1 MKTINTLLAKMNSNT
16 SESITLNDLAPLS
29 LHEIYAL
36 SEERLSWHEAKTLY
50 KEAQEAAKINKINE
64 AHYLARNNPQV
75 RNAVAL
81 GIQTQSA
88 QSRALEDW
96 IPNRDKNYVD
106 SKSVA
111 SMFSPAG
118 YLTEL
123 YREAKA
129 LHAESSNYHLDKRRP
144 DLAQLVLSQE
154 NMDKEVSTLSIS
166 NQILTTALQNK
177 LGSGKD
183 LFRELATN
191 RLTGETPY
199 HQPYETIRQ
208 AILLQDKDLKGL
220 ISAPDVTKTLD
231 SALLASIQ
239 ADISPELYNLVVED
253 VDKDT
258 ETLFKKNF
266 GTISSSSLNT
276 SRFLAQY
283 YNIDIKDAQ
292 FVIKAF
298 NKKEALTNKELLN
311 LNKII
316 RLYKATGM
324 SLLALITAIESNDA
338 TLNINKEV
346 LSAIFHI
353 QMLMKNYHVT
363 VEQAVVLNGGYIS
376 KTSLDNSPSQFD
388 QLFNSPPL
396 NGYVF
401 DYNGIPLDL
410 ANASTPDEIIRLN
423 ILKRAFNVN
432 EVELVMLWALA
443 SGNKSFDCTS
453 YKLSLL
459 YRTVLLANIHGL
471 SVNELVLL
479 MNISP
484 PPYNGLIEIYSTSDD
499 IWDLIHTINNY
510 VQFAK
515 KEKWAIS
522 ELYLMC
528 TTAHDS
534 EFTPEVELWFNNLRD
549 ILKNVVNDDEQP
561 FSATASFIASEM
573 GIGSIE
579 KAHWILYW
587 VNIKSGNMS
596 FESLQKLITNDDL
609 SVQDKRDIAIYYNAL
624 NKVNLLSTKVGLNE
638 YELKFF
644 TSEGKFIDPT
654 ATNESVRLS
663 LIINTVK
670 TVTEF
675 HHFISQ
681 CGDMAN
687 EFLSGLENQSLT
699 TEKMASILNMDEK
712 TINQALALTPN
723 KTLNDFKNITILI
736 QYLELAKILGISPT
750 SFKLLVD
757 LKYTE
762 NNDVTKSY
770 DQWKKLSQTMQG
782 GLDADK
788 TAQLVQIMEEK
799 NAAVLTHYYANQS
812 SNPSLISRD
821 DVYHHLLIDN
831 QVSAEIITT
840 PIAQAIANIQFYI
853 NNCLSGDEKEVNT
866 NVKGRTFFE
875 QWEMVNKR
883 YSTWAGF
890 SQLVYYPENYVDP
903 TMRIGQTKMM
913 DTLLQSISQNSINRD
928 TVEDAFKSYLTSF
941 EQIANLEVLSGY
953 HDSITLDDGIT
964 YFIGRNPADQMSY
977 YWRSADHSKIK
988 DGKMAANAWT
998 EWTKIENGLNPYNGL
1013 IRPVIFNSRLYIAW
1027 VERIEKAKEKTGDNI
1042 EKEIQYSLKLSH
1054 IRYDGSWSSIVSF
1067 ELNDEFIKKDKG
1079 NFYLTYN
1086 EELEEL
1092 FVLLYEMKS
1101 SYDDN
1106 DNDNDN
1112 DSNNDDY
1119 HIYSVDSEMNI
1130 SSISI
1135 PDDKKRIY
1143 ASVRDEFDK
1152 LNNDIQRV
1160 VNNKFIKR
1168 DEVIYNISK
1177 DSVDTKMLSNSTDA
1191 SIYSSILEN
1200 AKLTYTETE
1209 TGEKSIT
1216 SYLSASIQCR
1226 IKEAISAPDEIKNII
1241 NKILK
1246 SHLDDS
1252 ELTDIFYRSFP
1263 IYSASLDES
1272 YDATLVNYDAYFGF
1286 SIKTNNFFF
1295 FIFDK
1300 DQNQWD
1306 NSIIEGARNYSLSK
1320 KKYDDVEIWLNGSS
1334 VDFEF
1339 NYQNDGNTYYFSN
1352 TQYQELGDVINE
1364 EIIYSCHFS
1373 PDAKRFY
1380 VLTPDFMHV
1389 QVTANKLDP
1398 IYKSYADDIKDIKI
1412 SFSTTL
1418 RNSEY
1423 LISDL
1428 IGNKNKF
1435 HDGLTSYNSDG
1446 DILGLNIPI
1455 SDFGDNHLITLNAYV
1470 SLINKAGQAV
1480 SEKSFVF
1487 EIRKITS
1494 NKGENVIS
1502 LNRNSKGAQYLSMK
1516 WVDKTMLVRLNTLFA
1531 RKLVKLANKGIDNIL
1546 TLNTQRLPEPALEAG
1561 TDVFMDFNGAN
1572 ALYFWE
1578 LFYYTPM
1585 MVANVML
1592 EGHNYDEASRWLR
1605 YVFSPNG
1612 YIENSTHVD
1621 RVWNSQPLLADTA
1634 WNKDQ
1639 LDSTDPDA
1647 VAQTDPMHY
1656 KLATFMKCL
1665 DILMERGDS
1674 AYRVLERDTLN
1685 EAKMWYMQALK
1696 LLGDETE
1703 LSSNGAWFAP
1713 KLTDAATKTKQ
1724 PTRAASEER
1733 EATVSPRTANSLTS
1747 LFLPQ
1752 INEKLAQYHDTLKL
1766 RLFNLRHN
1774 LSIDGQP
1781 LSLAIYATPADPK
1794 ALQNAAVNQAQGGS
1808 ALPNAVIPTQRFPVM
1823 LNSAKSVVSQLMQF
1837 GSSLSSITE
1846 RQDAEALSEL
1856 LATQGSEMILQNIK
1870 YQSKN
1875 IEEFAYNEKALKAL
1889 REGAQN
1895 RLDHYSQLYEEN
1907 ISSPEQQAMDLYLS
1921 SSVLNTTSQA
1931 LNMAGAA
1938 ADLAPNI
1945 FGMAVGGARWG
1956 GICYATASGL
1966 QLTGSATN
1974 IAADR
1979 LNQSESY
1986 RRRRDEWDIS
1996 RKSAQAE
2003 VNQIDAQL
2011 EALKISK
2018 ESANLQLESFKVQQ
2032 EQTQAQLAFL
2042 KNKFTNKALYNWLRG
2057 KLMAI
2062 YKPFYD
2068 LAVSRCRMAEFAYQ
2082 YDLDKKE
2089 AVFIRPGAWQGTYSG
2104 LMAGESLMLNLTQM
2118 ENSYLE
2124 EDKRTLEVSRIVSLE
2139 EVYQGLGSNKFGFD
2153 QVAEVI
2159 SGNKSKLGTTEN
2171 GITLKDG
2178 QLQASIKLSDLAI
2191 DKDYPAGLGQ
2201 SRRVKQIS
2209 VTLPMLTGTYQNIRA
2224 VLNYGGSAVKPRGCS
2239 AIAISHGMNDSG
2251 QFQLNF
2257 SDDRYLPF
2265 EGLPVN
2271 DSSTLTL
2278 SFPDATDKQKEMLLT
2293 LSDIVLHINYTIR

>member
-36 SEERLSWHEAKTLY
+36 SEEKLSWHEAKTLY
-50 KEAQEAAKINKINE
+50 KEAQEAAKINKLNE

-88 QSRALEDW
+88 QSRALEDL
-96 IPNRDKNYVD
+96 IPNRDTNYVD

-183 LFRELATN
+183 LFRELATH

-220 ISAPDVTKTLD
+220 MSASDVTKTLD

-239 ADISPELYNLVVED
+239 ADISPELYNLLVEN
-253 VDKDT
+253 VNKDT
-258 ETLFKKNF
+258 DTLFKKNF
-266 GTISSSSLNT
+266 GTISSKMLNN
-276 SRFLAQY
+276 SHFLAQY
-283 YNIDIKDAQ
+283 YNIEQKEAKL
-292 FVIKAF
+292 VIKAF
-298 NKKEALTNKELLN
+298 NKKEALTNNELLN

-324 SLLALITAIESNDA
+324 SLLSVISAIESKDA

-346 LSAIFHI
+346 LSSIFHI
-353 QMLMKNYHVT
+353 QMVMKNYHVT
-363 VEQAVVLNGGYIS
+363 VEQAVVLNGGLIS

-388 QLFNSPPL
+388 RLFNSPPL
-396 NGYVF
+396 NGHIFVDDGYHLYF
-401 DYNGIPLDL
+401 NNP
-410 ANASTPDEIIRLN
+410 STPDDFIRLN
-423 ILKRAFNVN
+423 IIKRAFDIN
-432 EVELVMLWALA
+432 EVELDMLWR
-443 SGNKSFDCTS
+443 
-453 YKLSLL
+453 LSEGYGDFYCDLQDL
-459 YRTVLLANIHGL
+459 SQVYRTYLLAKINGL
-471 SVNELVLL
+471 SVSELALL
-479 MNISP
+479 IKTLP
-484 PPYNGLIEIYSTSDD
+484 EPFNGEIKSHSTSDD
-499 IWDLIHTINNY
+499 MGNLIHIINEY

-515 KEKWAIS
+515 KEKWQIS

-534 EFTPEVELWFNNLRD
+534 EFTPEVKLWFNNLRD
-549 ILKNVVNDDEQP
+549 ILKNVVNDNEQQ
-561 FSATASFIASEM
+561 FLATASFIASEM

-579 KAHWILYW
+579 KAHWILNW
-587 VNIKSGNMS
+587 VNIKSSNIS
-596 FESLQKLITNDDL
+596 FESLQQLIINDKLSDL
-609 SVQDKRDIAIYYNAL
+609 DKNHIAIFYNAL
-624 NKVNLLSTKVGLNE
+624 NKINLLSTKIGLNE

-644 TSEGKFIDPT
+644 TSEGKVIDPSATSET
-654 ATNESVRLS
+654 ARLN
-663 LIINTVK
+663 LTIITIK

-687 EFLSGLENQSLT
+687 EFLSSLENKSLT
-699 TEKMASILNMDEK
+699 PEKMASILNMDEK

-736 QYLELAKILGISPT
+736 QYLELAKILGISPDN
-750 SFKLLVD
+750 FKLLVD
-757 LKYTE
+757 LKYIE
-762 NNDVTKSY
+762 NNDVAKSY
-770 DQWKKLSQTMQG
+770 DEWNKLSQTMQA
-782 GLDADK
+782 GLDVDK
-788 TAQLVQIMEEK
+788 TAQLVQVMEEK
-799 NAAVLTHYYANQS
+799 NAAVLTDYYANQS
-812 SNPSLISRD
+812 SNPSLTSRD

-853 NNCLSGDEKEVNT
+853 NNCLSGDEKEVDK

-903 TMRIGQTKMM
+903 TVRIGQTKMM
-913 DTLLQSISQNSINRD
+913 DTLLQSISQNSINSD
-928 TVEDAFKSYLTSF
+928 TVEDAFKTYLTSF
-941 EQIANLEVLSGY
+941 EQIANLDVISGY
-953 HDSITLDDGIT
+953 HDSITIDDGIT

-1027 VERIEKAKEKTGDNI
+1027 VERTEKAKEKTGDNI

-1054 IRYDGSWSSIVSF
+1054 IRYDGSWSLPVNF
-1067 ELNDEFIKKDKG
+1067 ELDNVFNNEKYSFHLSYNEEDEKLLLTFYQRASHYDDNYKDFSVLFIYGDMSSVIKEHSDMDATNVYSNVNSEFDSDSVSEENIKYYINNKFVIKKDTT
-1079 NFYLTYN
+1079 YLVDKNAT
-1086 EELEEL
+1086 
-1092 FVLLYEMKS
+1092 S
-1101 SYDDN
+1101 I
-1106 DNDNDN
+1106 
-1112 DSNNDDY
+1112 DSNTNDLISLEGSKVSAKFSSIIDNF
-1119 HIYSVDSEMNI
+1119 IEFSVDASVNCYLNPINESSEYIKNVFNEYFEAEGV
-1130 SSISI
+1130 
-1135 PDDKKRIY
+1135 DDKLDDIY
-1143 ASVRDEFDK
+1143 
-1152 LNNDIQRV
+1152 
-1160 VNNKFIKR
+1160 
-1168 DEVIYNISK
+1168 YISDVMGVCERK
-1177 DSVDTKMLSNSTDA
+1177 
-1191 SIYSSILEN
+1191 YP
-1200 AKLTYTETE
+1200 Y
-1209 TGEKSIT
+1209 KS
-1216 SYLSASIQCR
+1216 
-1226 IKEAISAPDEIKNII
+1226 EIK
-1241 NKILK
+1241 
-1246 SHLDDS
+1246 
-1252 ELTDIFYRSFP
+1252 TDIDY
-1263 IYSASLDES
+1263 
-1272 YDATLVNYDAYFGF
+1272 
-1286 SIKTNNFFF
+1286 
-1295 FIFDK
+1295 
-1300 DQNQWD
+1300 
-1306 NSIIEGARNYSLSK
+1306 
-1320 KKYDDVEIWLNGSS
+1320 
-1334 VDFEF
+1334 
-1339 NYQNDGNTYYFSN
+1339 
-1352 TQYQELGDVINE
+1352 
-1364 EIIYSCHFS
+1364 
-1373 PDAKRFY
+1373 
-1380 VLTPDFMHV
+1380 
-1389 QVTANKLDP
+1389 
-1398 IYKSYADDIKDIKI
+1398 
-1412 SFSTTL
+1412 
-1418 RNSEY
+1418 
-1423 LISDL
+1423 
-1428 IGNKNKF
+1428 
-1435 HDGLTSYNSDG
+1435 
-1446 DILGLNIPI
+1446 ILGLNIKKYRVHIIAYNKKEKRLFNKHDLDSLFPNNNDARLALQLQADLHNNYDIYRFECTGSKYYGYKDFPDDYHQIIDSILSGHQCYILLGMMENDTNMPLLSPYLSENYTIILSEPKFQRVALSVNDI
-1455 SDFGDNHLITLNAYV
+1455 SDILIVLSSEDKGNIQEYSWSKWAPEHGSLVDGNQRINSEKGVLKLKIHNDEFSTDGKSVLNVNIKAITKGSVLLVNKIYSLGIKKVVTAQKLDNIMTLNV
-1470 SLINKAGQAV
+1470 NPK
-1480 SEKSFVF
+1480 
-1487 EIRKITS
+1487 
-1494 NKGENVIS
+1494 N
-1502 LNRNSKGAQYLSMK
+1502 AQYLSMK
-1516 WVDKTMLVRLNTLFA
+1516 IKDNKMLVRLNTLFA
-1531 RKLVKLANKGIDNIL
+1531 HQLVEKANVGINTIL
-1546 TLNTQRLPEPALEAG
+1546 TLDTQRLPEPALVG
-1561 TDVFMDFNGAN
+1561 NTDETMDFNGAN

-1585 MVANVML
+1585 MIANVML

-1612 YIENSTHVD
+1612 YIEQGKHTD
-1621 RVWNSQPLLADTA
+1621 RVWNSQPLLADSA
-1634 WNKDQ
+1634 WDKDQ

-1696 LLGDETE
+1696 LLGDEVDLFNDGVWST
-1703 LSSNGAWFAP
+1703 P
-1713 KLTDAATKTKQ
+1713 KLVDAATKTKQ

-1808 ALPNAVIPTQRFPVM
+1808 ALPEAVIPTQRFPVM

-1856 LATQGSEMILQNIK
+1856 LETQGKELLEINVKAQ
-1870 YQSKN
+1870 QKN
-1875 IEEFAYNEKALKAL
+1875 IEEFAENEKELNVL
-1889 REGAQN
+1889 RQGAQE
-1895 RLDHYSQLYEEN
+1895 RVTYYTSLYDEN
-1907 ISSPEQQAMDLYLS
+1907 ISTSEQKAMDLQLA

-1931 LNMAGAA
+1931 LNMAGAVV
-1938 ADLAPNI
+1938 DLAPNI
-1945 FGMAVGGARWG
+1945 FGTAVGGSRWG
-1956 GICYATASGL
+1956 AICYATASGL
-1966 QLTGSATN
+1966 ELAGSATG
-1974 IAADR
+1974 IAAER
-1979 LNQSESY
+1979 LSQSESY

-1996 RKSAQAE
+1996 RKNAEAE
-2003 VNQIDAQL
+2003 VNQINAQL
-2011 EALKISK
+2011 DALKIRK
-2018 ESANLQLESFKVQQ
+2018 EAGQCQLDSLTLQQ
-2032 EQTQAQLAFL
+2032 EQTDQHLSFL

-2068 LAVSRCRMAEFAYQ
+2068 LAVSRCRMAEYAYQ
-2082 YDLDKKE
+2082 YDLDKKG
-2089 AVFIRPGAWQGTYSG
+2089 ATFIRPGAWQGTYSG

-2118 ENSYLE
+2118 ESSYLE
-2124 EDKRTLEVSRIVSLE
+2124 EDKRVLEVSKIVSLE
-2139 EVYQGLGSNKFGFD
+2139 EVYQNLSSNKFGFD
-2153 QVAEVI
+2153 QVADVI
-2159 SGNKSKLGTTEN
+2159 SGNKPQLGTTEN
-2171 GITLKDG
+2171 GISLKDG

-2191 DKDYPAGLGQ
+2191 GKDYPAGLGK

-2224 VLNYGGSAVKPRGCS
+2224 VLNYGGSAVQPRGCS

-2257 SDDRYLPF
+2257 NDDRYLPF
-2265 EGLPVN
+2265 EGLPV
-2271 DSSTLTL
+2271 DDTSTLTL
-2278 SFPDATDKQKEMLLT
+2278 SFPDATGKQKEMLLT

>member
-88 QSRALEDW
+88 QSRALEDL

-208 AILLQDKDLKGL
+208 AILLQDKGLKGL
-220 ISAPDVTKTLD
+220 MSAPDVTKTLD

-239 ADISPELYNLVVED
+239 ADISPDLYNLVVED

-276 SRFLAQY
+276 SRFLARY

-298 NKKEALTNKELLN
+298 NKKESLTNKELLN

-324 SLLALITAIESNDA
+324 SLLALITAIESKDA

-353 QMLMKNYHVT
+353 QMVMKNYHVT

-699 TEKMASILNMDEK
+699 PEKMASILNMDEK

-770 DQWKKLSQTMQG
+770 DEWKKLSQTMQG

-788 TAQLVQIMEEK
+788 TAQLVQIMDEK

-953 HDSITLDDGIT
+953 HDSVTLDDGIT

-998 EWTKIENGLNPYNGL
+998 EWAKIENGLIPYNGL

-1027 VERIEKAKEKTGDNI
+1027 IERTEKAKEKTGDNI
-1042 EKEIQYSLKLSH
+1042 EKEIQYSLKFSH
-1054 IRYDGSWSSIVSF
+1054 IRYDGSWSTATNV
-1067 ELNDEFIKKDKG
+1067 ELSNDFFKTEDI
-1079 NFYLTYN
+1079 NFYLSSN
-1086 EELEEL
+1086 KESEELILSFYKTDIKYPEKFDKNTCL
-1092 FVLLYEMKS
+1092 IFKVKA
-1101 SYDDN
+1101 
-1106 DNDNDN
+1106 
-1112 DSNNDDY
+1112 
-1119 HIYSVDSEMNI
+1119 EMNEI
-1130 SSISI
+1130 SVLDEPAGI
-1135 PDDKKRIY
+1135 IY
-1143 ASVRDEFDK
+1143 ANIKHYFD
-1152 LNNDIQRV
+1152 
-1160 VNNKFIKR
+1160 
-1168 DEVIYNISK
+1168 
-1177 DSVDTKMLSNSTDA
+1177 
-1191 SIYSSILEN
+1191 
-1200 AKLTYTETE
+1200 TYTEM
-1209 TGEKSIT
+1209 
-1216 SYLSASIQCR
+1216 Q
-1226 IKEAISAPDEIKNII
+1226 
-1241 NKILK
+1241 
-1246 SHLDDS
+1246 
-1252 ELTDIFYRSFP
+1252 ELTKKVNNMYVAKTVSSYFIDHEPSKINGDNTVTN
-1263 IYSASLDES
+1263 SAFSLD
-1272 YDATLVNYDAYFGF
+1272 
-1286 SIKTNNFFF
+1286 
-1295 FIFDK
+1295 
-1300 DQNQWD
+1300 
-1306 NSIIEGARNYSLSK
+1306 
-1320 KKYDDVEIWLNGSS
+1320 GS
-1334 VDFEF
+1334 
-1339 NYQNDGNTYYFSN
+1339 Q
-1352 TQYQELGDVINE
+1352 
-1364 EIIYSCHFS
+1364 
-1373 PDAKRFY
+1373 
-1380 VLTPDFMHV
+1380 
-1389 QVTANKLDP
+1389 
-1398 IYKSYADDIKDIKI
+1398 
-1412 SFSTTL
+1412 
-1418 RNSEY
+1418 
-1423 LISDL
+1423 
-1428 IGNKNKF
+1428 
-1435 HDGLTSYNSDG
+1435 
-1446 DILGLNIPI
+1446 
-1455 SDFGDNHLITLNAYV
+1455 
-1470 SLINKAGQAV
+1470 INKAGITSSNDKSIICNV
-1480 SEKSFVF
+1480 SSFVNFNVGKPSYNNDIIRALF
-1487 EIRKITS
+1487 ESNSLDPSDFYFFTVPLGGMSESDDAFTLELGRYTFICAINSTNDDFYMFIYDNHNKTLDTEYLKYMDIFFTDPIRFFGGGISYFAQRNGFYLSSPNKLRPNKYIGKFSSDSLTLTLYFCMLRSGSPHLPMSLGVANREYPGKTIVNLDVLGVNFIDDIDDILIKLNSKTDSNEEKYLLSKWASEPSLYHIGENIYNSNNDYLNLEIPFSEFLEDNTSFLEAKITVTGKKVDILTEKEFIFTIHKVLVTPQTDLIYIKT
-1494 NKGENVIS
+1494 ND
-1502 LNRNSKGAQYLSMK
+1502 RGAQYLSMTLK
-1516 WVDKTMLVRLNTLFA
+1516 DKSTLIRLNTLFA
-1531 RKLVKLANKGIDNIL
+1531 RQLVKKANVGIDSIL
-1546 TLNTQRLPEPALEAG
+1546 TLNTQRLPEPALVG
-1561 TDVFMDFNGAN
+1561 NTDETMDFNGAN

-1634 WNKDQ
+1634 WDKDQ

-1703 LSSNGAWFAP
+1703 LSSNDAWFAP

-1938 ADLAPNI
+1938 ADLAPNV
-1945 FGMAVGGARWG
+1945 FGMAVGGSRWG